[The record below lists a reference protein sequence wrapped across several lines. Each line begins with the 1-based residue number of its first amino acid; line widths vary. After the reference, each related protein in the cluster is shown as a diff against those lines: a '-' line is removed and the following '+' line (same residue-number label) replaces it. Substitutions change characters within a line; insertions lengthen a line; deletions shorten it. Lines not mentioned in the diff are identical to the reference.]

1 MKKRLGNYMQ
11 EYAVGLFT
19 ILLFV
24 FCMIFVPNFS
34 SAKNLVNIST
44 QISINGLIATGMTF
58 VILTG
63 GIDLSVGSVAAVS
76 SIAAA
81 DIVLKMP
88 NPTVFSCILTFLL
101 VSLVMGTVCGLFTGV
116 FVNELRVPPFIA
128 SLATNNIC
136 RGAA

>member
-44 QISINGLIATGMTF
+44 
-58 VILTG
+58 
-63 GIDLSVGSVAAVS
+63 
-76 SIAAA
+76 
-81 DIVLKMP
+81 
-88 NPTVFSCILTFLL
+88 
-101 VSLVMGTVCGLFTGV
+101 
-116 FVNELRVPPFIA
+116 
-128 SLATNNIC
+128 
-136 RGAA
+136 

>member
-63 GIDLSVGSVAAVS
+63 GIDLSVGLCGGGVLHCCGGHCVENAQSNGFQLHSDLSPGVAGDGHGVRSVYRR
-76 SIAAA
+76 
-81 DIVLKMP
+81 
-88 NPTVFSCILTFLL
+88 F
-101 VSLVMGTVCGLFTGV
+101 
-116 FVNELRVPPFIA
+116 RQ
-128 SLATNNIC
+128 
-136 RGAA
+136 